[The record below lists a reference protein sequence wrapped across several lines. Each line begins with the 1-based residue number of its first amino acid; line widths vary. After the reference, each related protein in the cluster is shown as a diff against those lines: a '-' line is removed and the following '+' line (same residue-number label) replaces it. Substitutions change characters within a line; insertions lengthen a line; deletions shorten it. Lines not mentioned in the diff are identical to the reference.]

1 MKNNRGIS
9 VLALVIT
16 VVVIIIIASITTYT
30 GVNMIADAR
39 KKAAE
44 DKLSVIADALRRTDS
59 VLRDIS
65 SETEL
70 EEEDFAALDL
80 RDYYDDNYSVKVSK
94 NVTVNDEKSQETYTL
109 KMYKKAD
116 GSEYVKKDYT
126 VIENFD
132 KKIYT
137 VSFDETKGVNRPML
151 SSKMT
156 ALSMDGS
163 SNVNDVLTDNW
174 YDYTSNT
181 TSFAKMKYN
190 GGSSVYVWIPRFAYS
205 IQTYYDGSLA
215 PNRAFSDVPATAIKI
230 AFLRETSDYM
240 GNNEVLPD
248 EYAVHPAFS
257 SGDEELAGFWISYES
272 LGTASSFA
280 NAISSANNVVAN
292 DDSASTSHLMSN
304 SEYGAALYL
313 MYALNDFEEIDF
325 TKNNEYVAAGAENT
339 LGDAMIE
346 TNWDRITANYPTTEK
361 PCIVRLMKSSYFDFT
376 NVATSGGNYSYRAVI
391 VNK

>member
-181 TSFAKMKYN
+181 TSVKT
-190 GGSSVYVWIPRFAYS
+190 RFHHFLLAIHFTLYS
-205 IQTYYDGSLA
+205 TPSITIESDSL
-215 PNRAFSDVPATAIKI
+215 
-230 AFLRETSDYM
+230 
-240 GNNEVLPD
+240 
-248 EYAVHPAFS
+248 
-257 SGDEELAGFWISYES
+257 IS
-272 LGTASSFA
+272 T
-280 NAISSANNVVAN
+280 IS
-292 DDSASTSHLMSN
+292 
-304 SEYGAALYL
+304 
-313 MYALNDFEEIDF
+313 
-325 TKNNEYVAAGAENT
+325 
-339 LGDAMIE
+339 
-346 TNWDRITANYPTTEK
+346 
-361 PCIVRLMKSSYFDFT
+361 
-376 NVATSGGNYSYRAVI
+376 
-391 VNK
+391 